1 MKSIDPVPSSPI
13 AGQKIREGHARNR
26 LNALPPPGRAPYGYK
41 RGKDRYAIDRTTAP
55 VVKDF
60 FEQFLLYGSLRGAV
74 RYLTKR
80 YGKKISTS
88 TAQRWLTHPVYRGD
102 LSYQDGEVVRD
113 THTPLISREEA
124 AQIDRLL
131 RRNRRFAPRTASADR
146 SLAGLVW
153 CERCG
158 SSTTVTKVTIKG
170 KSQFYLYLRPTQC
183 GQKTETDTGC
193 KSMPYDRILD
203 QVIEAICQTLP
214 PAVAN
219 LQSAQVGSLKFGEVK
234 QQLERSLAEKEG
246 ILEQL
251 PRLLTQGILDE
262 SSAQLRTQTLRQEMA
277 ILRSQLEQLPPVNLQ
292 ELVQAVAIPQF
303 WQDLSESE
311 RRFFF
316 REFIHQVQFS
326 PDHEG
331 ISLRFV
337 FGEQSPLSP

>member
-1 MKSIDPVPSSPI
+1 MESIDPVPSSPMQ
-13 AGQKIREGHARNR
+13 GQKIRDGHARNR

-41 RGKDRYAIDRTTAP
+41 RGKERYAIDRTTAP
-55 VVKDF
+55 VIKDF

-74 RYLTKR
+74 RYLAKR

-158 SSTTVTKVTIKG
+158 SKTTVTKVTIKG

-183 GQKTETDTGC
+183 GQKTKDEAGC
-193 KSMPYDRILD
+193 KSMPYDRILA
-203 QVIEAICQTLP
+203 QVIEAICRTLP

-219 LQSAQVGSLKFGEVK
+219 LQSSQFRGVK
-234 QQLERSLAEKEG
+234 QQLERSLEEKQG
-246 ILEQL
+246 ILEQI
-251 PRLLTQGILDE
+251 PILLTQGILDE
-262 SSAQLRTQTLRQEMA
+262 SSAQLRTRTLRQEMA

-316 REFIHQVQFS
+316 REFIRRVEFS
-326 PDHEG
+326 PDQDE

-337 FGEQSPLSP
+337 FGSFS